1 MNDIDTVAGDAVPVE
16 TREGCHTVHSRRFNE
31 HYHSMNGSLQ
41 ESRHVFIRHGLLAMA
56 GNRPAVSVLE
66 IGFGT
71 GLNALL
77 TFVEARR
84 LDLRVHYTGVEAYP
98 LAPEFAENL
107 NFPAFVG
114 EGQVFEAMHNAP
126 WGEEW
131 THDGFTLLKRQADAL
146 ALTSDRT
153 FDLVYYD
160 AFSPRSQPDM
170 WSPAQMK
177 RIFGMCHPGAVFV
190 TYCSRAPVRAALQA
204 AGFDV
209 ERLPGA
215 PGKREMTRAVK
226 RGMETEP

>member
-1 MNDIDTVAGDAVPVE
+1 MNDIETVAGDAVPVE

-41 ESRHVFIRHGLLAMA
+41 ESRHVFIRHGLLALA
-56 GNRPAVSVLE
+56 GKASDISILE

-98 LAPEFAENL
+98 LAPELAGNL

-114 EGQVFEAMHNAP
+114 EGSVFEAMHRTP
-126 WGEEW
+126 WEEEW
-131 THDGFTLLKRQADAL
+131 TQEAFTLVKRKADAL
-146 ALTSDRT
+146 SLTTGRT

-177 RIFGMCHPGAVFV
+177 RISDMCRPGAVFV

-215 PGKREMTRAVK
+215 PGKREMTRAIK
-226 RGMETEP
+226 R